1 MARIKLV
8 FDACTWILALHGHDP
23 PHALLKRCLQL
34 PESVTIIVNSY
45 CLLEVLSV
53 LKKTTHQPVE
63 KHFWGILN
71 SPTCVLDFEL
81 PLSRDL
87 MKTVRKKTEIVMLAK
102 LLDLEPKDVPYL
114 VLSFKH
120 RAHFVTEDV
129 RSIHSKKK
137 RFQETLPVM
146 IIDSSEALLLV
157 RKFEKKENP
166 GNNKSSN

>member
-8 FDACTWILALHGHDP
+8 LDACTWILALHGHDP
-23 PHALLKRCLQL
+23 SHALLKKCLQL
-34 PESVTIIVNSY
+34 PESVSIIVNSY
-45 CLLEVLSV
+45 CLVEVLSV
-53 LKKTTHQPVE
+53 LKKTTHQSIE
-63 KHFWGILN
+63 RDFWGILN

-102 LLDLEPKDVPYL
+102 LLDLEPKDVPYI

-120 RAHFVTEDV
+120 GAYLVTEDV

-137 RFQETLPVM
+137 QFQEALPVM
-146 IIDSSEALLLV
+146 IVDSSEALLLV
-157 RKFEKKENP
+157 RKVEKKNENP
-166 GNNKSSN
+166 